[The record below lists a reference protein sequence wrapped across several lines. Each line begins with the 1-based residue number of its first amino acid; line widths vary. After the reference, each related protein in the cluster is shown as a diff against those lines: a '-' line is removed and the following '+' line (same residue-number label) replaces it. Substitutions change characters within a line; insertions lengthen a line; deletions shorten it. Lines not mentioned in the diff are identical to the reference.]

1 MNGTT
6 TKSGTSSLI
15 DAIKTRLELLAIVGV
30 LLGGALAL
38 VDARYAAATDVGQLI
53 SSLNAARMERL
64 EYEIKQCERR
74 ITRVMLIPEDQRTP
88 WDIQDLN
95 DAEDEKEFLL
105 RQLARL
111 EGEDD

>member
-1 MNGTT
+1 MWDLV
-6 TKSGTSSLI
+6 K
-15 DAIKTRLELLAIVGV
+15 ARLELLVILSV
-30 LLGGALAL
+30 LLGGSLAI
-38 VDARYAAATDVGQLI
+38 VDARYAAAGDVTDLI

-64 EYEIKQCERR
+64 EYEIKQAERR
-74 ITRVMLIPEDQRTP
+74 ITRVELIPEEERTP

-111 EGEDD
+111 EGED